1 MNVDLL
7 AIVDFSS
14 LGIGTVP
21 QRAFAREPLRVD
33 FAPNLIEGAGTG
45 LGVTS
50 SSAVTA
56 RLLSSTSLK
65 RL

>member
-7 AIVDFSS
+7 AIVDFSA
-14 LGIGTVP
+14 LRIGTVP
-21 QRAFAREPLRVD
+21 QGASARKPLRVD

-56 RLLSSTSLK
+56 RLLSSTSL
-65 RL
+65 R